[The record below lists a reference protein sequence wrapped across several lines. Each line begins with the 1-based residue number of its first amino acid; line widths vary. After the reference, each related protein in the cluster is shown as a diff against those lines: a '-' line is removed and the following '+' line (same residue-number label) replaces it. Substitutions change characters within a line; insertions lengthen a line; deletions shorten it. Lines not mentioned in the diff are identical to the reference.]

1 MRGWILDL
9 YPGNPGE
16 MVVWLKL
23 ENGDTKRLVDRWT
36 PSVFVAS
43 DDKSDLELLTKAKQ
57 VARGVLWSRS
67 VKKYEQITDQ
77 DKSEVL
83 EFIGKDAKKN
93 LKLARA
99 VERLGAFGRY
109 RIYNADVPPNQM
121 YLYEHDLFPLAYCEV
136 SESTQGLSWALMDD
150 VWALDYRLPNFRSA
164 NVKVS
169 VNKEGRIPKFTDP
182 VEAISIESDDEKIT
196 LSSGSE
202 QDRILGMVE
211 AVKRLDPDFIFTENG
226 DAFVLPYLITRA
238 EKNGVERFAL
248 DRDETVL
255 RLPAKAGT
263 SYFSYG
269 KILFKPSAMKL
280 YGRVH
285 LDMVSS
291 FVCNESG
298 PDGLFELS
306 RICRLPLQTSSR
318 ASIGKALSSLQFYHA
333 TKQDILIPW
342 KPILAEHFKDR
353 SELLVADRGGFIFE
367 PKVGLHENV
376 AELDFSALYP
386 NIMLKKN
393 LSAETVRCSCC
404 PDSYNR
410 VPELD
415 WNVCERRRGIVSTA
429 MKIIVGKRL
438 QYKRLKKEAKEDV
451 ERRKYDSRQG
461 VLKWLGVTCLPRES
475 FVSIKRNGK
484 VECVKIGD
492 FIDSIV
498 GNRTGAIDC
507 PPDIFVAGLGH
518 NLKTKYCKLRKL
530 IRTLRRN
537 KLLSITAEDGRKIIA
552 TSDHPFFVLDNGQ
565 LEVRTACE
573 LKVGDLIPVTRSV
586 PSHSKK
592 IESVDLIERL
602 DRRLS
607 LDEQS
612 VWRVSGAALKER
624 IVANK
629 QRLHKEAAAS
639 GYTYQAVP
647 AWAKS
652 GIIPFR
658 FFHLLDVQHEL
669 RKKLRIGV
677 GRRPGG
683 RIAWLPAVLPL
694 NEELGFFLGLF
705 VADGSASGNC
715 IRLDIGLSQ
724 ADLLEN
730 ARVVVESIFGISPHI
745 YKERKARMYVLQ
757 INHVGLIRVLERVF
771 DLPGST
777 EKGKLKVPGILFN
790 SDESAAQ
797 GFTQG
802 LIAGD
807 GYPSKRRNFTSIAT
821 ASKDFQIQIGF
832 LSAKLGLTFRNAQ
845 HRHGNHPLY
854 SVNFVGP
861 ETLRKIT
868 NWRFLKDS
876 HEELGSRIRDVCEE
890 TCTHSRYQAFPVSE
904 SGLLTLARVTKSV
917 RNPRIDRRS
926 RTCPTK
932 VGEAIRGIGARRLDE
947 KREAQLQAIRQLFES
962 DLCFARVRKIETLE
976 RDDEY
981 VYCFQ
986 LDDNELPGFFAGE
999 GLVYVH
1005 NCFGYLGF
1013 NNAKFGRI
1021 DAHIGV
1027 CAWDRKIL
1035 LDSARIAE
1043 RGGFEVIHGIVD
1055 CLWVR
1060 KESADESDYLKLASE
1075 IQTETGFE
1083 ISFEGVYKWIAFV
1096 PSKVTSILPV
1106 LNRYYGAYRNGELKV
1121 RGIEARR
1128 HDTPLIFSRCQ
1139 MEILS
1144 LLAKADSVDQAREM
1158 IPDCVDIFVRYA
1170 MAIQNQE
1177 VPIEQMVFTRNISKK
1192 PDEYTSRTVEAGVAK
1207 QLAREG
1213 VELHAGEQVRYVI
1226 TDYCSTSS
1234 ERRAMAFDLADGRT
1248 AYDSRRYIE
1257 LLGEVCSAILEPF
1270 DQRCRAEQML
1280 QVFKYENH
1288 ILAL

>member
-23 ENGDTKRLVDRWT
+23 ENGDTKRFVDRWT

-43 DDKSDLELLTKAKQ
+43 DDRSDLELLTKAKR
-57 VARGVLWSRS
+57 VAPGVLWSRS

-77 DKSEVL
+77 GKSEVL
-83 EFIGKDAKKN
+83 EFIVKDAKKN
-93 LKLARA
+93 LELARA

-136 SESTQGLSWALMDD
+136 SESTQGLSWSLKDD

-202 QDRILGMVE
+202 QDKILGMVE

-226 DAFVLPYLITRA
+226 DAFVLPYLIIRA
-238 EKNGVERFAL
+238 EKNDVERFAL

-255 RLPAKAGT
+255 RLPAKPGT

-404 PDSYNR
+404 PDSSNR

-415 WNVCERRRGIVSTA
+415 WNVCERRIGIVSTA

-438 QYKRLKKEAKEDV
+438 KFKELKKNAKDA
-451 ERRKYDSRQG
+451 RTRAHYDSMQLA
-461 VLKWLGVTCLPRES
+461 LKWLGVCS
-475 FVSIKRNGK
+475 
-484 VECVKIGD
+484 
-492 FIDSIV
+492 
-498 GNRTGAIDC
+498 
-507 PPDIFVAGLGH
+507 
-518 NLKTKYCKLRKL
+518 
-530 IRTLRRN
+530 
-537 KLLSITAEDGRKIIA
+537 
-552 TSDHPFFVLDNGQ
+552 
-565 LEVRTACE
+565 
-573 LKVGDLIPVTRSV
+573 
-586 PSHSKK
+586 
-592 IESVDLIERL
+592 
-602 DRRLS
+602 
-607 LDEQS
+607 
-612 VWRVSGAALKER
+612 
-624 IVANK
+624 
-629 QRLHKEAAAS
+629 
-639 GYTYQAVP
+639 
-647 AWAKS
+647 
-652 GIIPFR
+652 
-658 FFHLLDVQHEL
+658 
-669 RKKLRIGV
+669 
-677 GRRPGG
+677 
-683 RIAWLPAVLPL
+683 
-694 NEELGFFLGLF
+694 
-705 VADGSASGNC
+705 
-715 IRLDIGLSQ
+715 
-724 ADLLEN
+724 
-730 ARVVVESIFGISPHI
+730 
-745 YKERKARMYVLQ
+745 
-757 INHVGLIRVLERVF
+757 
-771 DLPGST
+771 
-777 EKGKLKVPGILFN
+777 
-790 SDESAAQ
+790 
-797 GFTQG
+797 
-802 LIAGD
+802 
-807 GYPSKRRNFTSIAT
+807 
-821 ASKDFQIQIGF
+821 
-832 LSAKLGLTFRNAQ
+832 
-845 HRHGNHPLY
+845 
-854 SVNFVGP
+854 
-861 ETLRKIT
+861 
-868 NWRFLKDS
+868 
-876 HEELGSRIRDVCEE
+876 
-890 TCTHSRYQAFPVSE
+890 
-904 SGLLTLARVTKSV
+904 
-917 RNPRIDRRS
+917 
-926 RTCPTK
+926 
-932 VGEAIRGIGARRLDE
+932 
-947 KREAQLQAIRQLFES
+947 
-962 DLCFARVRKIETLE
+962 
-976 RDDEY
+976 
-981 VYCFQ
+981 
-986 LDDNELPGFFAGE
+986 
-999 GLVYVH
+999 
-1005 NCFGYLGF
+1005 FGYLGF

-1043 RGGFEVIHGIVD
+1043 RGGFKVIHGIVD

-1075 IQTETGFE
+1075 IQAETGFE

-1096 PSKVTSILPV
+1096 PSKVTSMLPV

-1144 LLAKADSVDQAREM
+1144 LLAKADSVEEAREM

-1177 VPIEQMVFTRNISKK
+1177 VPVEQMVFTRNISKK

-1257 LLGEVCSAILEPF
+1257 LLAEVCSAILEPF
-1270 DQRCRAEQML
+1270 DRRCRAEQML
-1280 QVFKYENH
+1280 QVFENENH